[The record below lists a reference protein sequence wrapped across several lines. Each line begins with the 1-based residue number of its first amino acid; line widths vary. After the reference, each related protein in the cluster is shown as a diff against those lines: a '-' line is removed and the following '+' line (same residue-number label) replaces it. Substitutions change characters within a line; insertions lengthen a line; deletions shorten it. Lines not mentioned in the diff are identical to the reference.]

1 MSKIT
6 WVQLED
12 KEVVGKILVF
22 NIFNFSAREW
32 HYAYTGIIDYFSL
45 RHLWSPTGT
54 MVLLSYIYLVHPS
67 LLREL

>member
-12 KEVVGKILVF
+12 KEIIGKILVF
-22 NIFNFSAREW
+22 NIFKFGEVEW
-32 HYAYTGIIDYFSL
+32 YWVPSGIIGYFAL

-54 MVLLSYIYLVHPS
+54 MVLLSYIYLVYPS